1 MTYGATILD
10 AEGLR
15 LTADEKR
22 FFREADPFA
31 FILFARNLDTA
42 EQIRALCAE
51 MREAVGREAP
61 ITIDQEGGRVQRL
74 RAPLAH
80 DWLAP
85 LDFVAR
91 AGDHAAEAMRLRYRL
106 IAHDLRLYGI
116 DSNCAPLVDVATDAT
131 HPFLRNRCYG
141 SDPTTVAT
149 LGRAAAD
156 GMLAG
161 GVLPVVKHIP
171 GHGRATSDSHFD
183 LPRVAASRRSLAAQ
197 DYAPF
202 AALNDL
208 PMAMTAHVVYEAI
221 DSALATLSAPMIAT
235 IRHEIG
241 FSGLLMTDDI
251 SMKALKGDLA
261 SLSAQSIAAG
271 CDVVLLCN
279 ASLDERRAVA
289 DAAGRMTPAAQSRA
303 EATLAARQTPDEVD
317 IPALEAHLEALLNG
331 PMHV

>member
-1 MTYGATILD
+1 M
-10 AEGLR
+10 
-15 LTADEKR
+15 
-22 FFREADPFA
+22 
-31 FILFARNLDTA
+31 
-42 EQIRALCAE
+42 
-51 MREAVGREAP
+51 VGSKQA
-61 ITIDQEGGRVQRL
+61 
-74 RAPLAH
+74 
-80 DWLAP
+80 
-85 LDFVAR
+85 
-91 AGDHAAEAMRLRYRL
+91 
-106 IAHDLRLYGI
+106 
-116 DSNCAPLVDVATDAT
+116 
-131 HPFLRNRCYG
+131 
-141 SDPTTVAT
+141 
-149 LGRAAAD
+149 
-156 GMLAG
+156 
-161 GVLPVVKHIP
+161 GVLPVMKHLP
-171 GHGRATSDSHFD
+171 GHGRASADTHHN
-183 LPRVAASRRSLAAQ
+183 LPTVNASRAELAVQ
-197 DYAPF
+197 DFAPF
-202 AALNDL
+202 KALRDL

-221 DSALATLSAPMIAT
+221 DSAPATLSAPMIAT

>member
-1 MTYGATILD
+1 MLIIGV
-10 AEGLR
+10 ESHE
-15 LTADEKR
+15 LTAVE
-22 FFREADPFA
+22 REFLQHPAVA
-31 FILFARNLDTA
+31 GVILFSRNFASKPQLSELCAD
-42 EQIRALCAE
+42 IRASSPWPQVIC
-51 MREAVGREAP
+51 V
-61 ITIDQEGGRVQRL
+61 DQEGGRVQRL
-74 RAPLAH
+74 RAPNWRE
-80 DWLAP
+80 WLP
-85 LDFVAR
+85 PMEFVQT
-91 AGDHAAEAMRLRYRL
+91 AGTNAAQAMYIRFRL
-106 IAHDLRLYGI
+106 IAHELYALGI

-141 SDPTTVAT
+141 SDPSTVAT

-221 DSALATLSAPMIAT
+221 DSAPATLSAPMIAT